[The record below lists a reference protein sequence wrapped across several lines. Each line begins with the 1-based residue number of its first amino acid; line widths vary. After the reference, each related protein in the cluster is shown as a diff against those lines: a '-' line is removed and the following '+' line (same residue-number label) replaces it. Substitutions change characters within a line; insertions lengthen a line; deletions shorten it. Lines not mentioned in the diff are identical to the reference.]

1 MKYTILLIIFSAII
15 ITACNKEGK
24 GIPEAQGGLL
34 PSNYITIKAS
44 SFSPANI
51 VAVKGSSFTFVN
63 QSGAAQGIYSIDSV
77 FLNKQGIA
85 DNTSYYF
92 KKDTVSTGPVI
103 IYYFMAGKPTVQ
115 GSITLTP

>member
-1 MKYTILLIIFSAII
+1 MKYKCLLLLFFTII
-15 ITACNKEGK
+15 ITSCNKEGK

-34 PSNYITIKAS
+34 PTNYITIKAS
-44 SFSPANI
+44 SFQPSNI
-51 VAVKGSSFTFVN
+51 TAVKGSSFTFVN
-63 QSGAAQGIYSIDSV
+63 QSGAAQGIYSYDSV

-92 KKDTVSTGPVI
+92 KKDTMSAGPVI
-103 IYYFMAGKPTVQ
+103 IYYFMAGKPSVT